1 MANLSA
7 QIEEM
12 EEDLYSAQARVQELE
27 EDAQKREDTISDLE
41 FEVGELEDYVEWIDA
56 TYPEARTAYEAK
68 QRLDEAHKGEM

>member
-12 EEDLYSAQARVQELE
+12 EEDLYEAQGRVRDLE

-41 FEVGELEDYVEWIDA
+41 DEVSELEDYVEWIDA
-56 TYPEARTAYEAK
+56 TYPEARTAYDAK
-68 QRLDEAHKGEM
+68 RRLDEATANVG